1 MIASLL
7 QLILALIEYIAEEIL
22 RLIKIILRN
31 VLALD
36 KAFSHKDSAGVLAIA
51 NKLGSILCM
60 FQNLFVLF
68 ALFNIIIQVI
78 KDILSLAFAIPP
90 CDDGNA
96 DGCCTTDVCPSIVKQ
111 EYTRNTGTFRYL
123 PKMDITSTALGLPA
137 EFASLGV
144 FNVRNESWQLFDD
157 QQEQQEQ
164 FRNIFD
170 GYDVTVSPKPIF
182 FPTDANYSEK
192 TDYRQAPYVVDLRM
206 LYNPAN
212 WGRTGLTRY
221 IQFKN
226 CIITQVPSV
235 NLINGDTSAT
245 YIYNAV
251 ATLAGGS
258 GYEDDGTTALNGYN
272 ADGITLNAA
281 INATLENFIHMPDM
295 VSVNPIPSVT
305 DGYTFSDITYTF
317 RPNIAPLLQK
327 NLVTAGCVPSL
338 ALNRSFVNNVLSG
351 DIGLK
356 SVLLTDLVTSPSF
369 PDPAA
374 AQECLT
380 NAITDLRLNM
390 TAEGV
395 ALFQTTTSIC
405 LQTLKDN
412 TNNAL
417 GSLIG
422 IGFDPCKS
430 SFTATPTTQFT
441 SQPIIVSVSLNERN
455 GLPLAVGINS
465 NVSTNLA
472 VRLKAHTTFG
482 SIDNFVYDGYQYFN
496 ANLTSNSSGSGSIM
510 VSFDNNVFCTNT
522 MPPLGSAGS
531 VTPTHTLQSINY
543 QFVYAPISS
552 GDNDGKSRRDEV
564 SLSIDDRGN

>member
-1 MIASLL
+1 
-7 QLILALIEYIAEEIL
+7 
-22 RLIKIILRN
+22 
-31 VLALD
+31 
-36 KAFSHKDSAGVLAIA
+36 
-51 NKLGSILCM
+51 
-60 FQNLFVLF
+60 
-68 ALFNIIIQVI
+68 
-78 KDILSLAFAIPP
+78 
-90 CDDGNA
+90 
-96 DGCCTTDVCPSIVKQ
+96 
-111 EYTRNTGTFRYL
+111 
-123 PKMDITSTALGLPA
+123 
-137 EFASLGV
+137 
-144 FNVRNESWQLFDD
+144 
-157 QQEQQEQ
+157 
-164 FRNIFD
+164 
-170 GYDVTVSPKPIF
+170 
-182 FPTDANYSEK
+182 
-192 TDYRQAPYVVDLRM
+192 
-206 LYNPAN
+206 
-212 WGRTGLTRY
+212 
-221 IQFKN
+221 
-226 CIITQVPSV
+226 
-235 NLINGDTSAT
+235 
-245 YIYNAV
+245 
-251 ATLAGGS
+251 
-258 GYEDDGTTALNGYN
+258 
-272 ADGITLNAA
+272 
-281 INATLENFIHMPDM
+281 
-295 VSVNPIPSVT
+295 
-305 DGYTFSDITYTF
+305 
-317 RPNIAPLLQK
+317 
-327 NLVTAGCVPSL
+327 
-338 ALNRSFVNNVLSG
+338 
-351 DIGLK
+351 
-356 SVLLTDLVTSPSF
+356 
-369 PDPAA
+369 
-374 AQECLT
+374 
-380 NAITDLRLNM
+380 M